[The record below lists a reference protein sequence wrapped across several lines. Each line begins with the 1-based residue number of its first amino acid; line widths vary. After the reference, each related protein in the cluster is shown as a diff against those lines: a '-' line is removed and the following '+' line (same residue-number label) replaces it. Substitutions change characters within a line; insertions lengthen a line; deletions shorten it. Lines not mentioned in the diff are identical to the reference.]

1 MSALFDQIKA
11 RSEAATKFPATI
23 AEFKLAGDASTEP
36 GAIVLR
42 DFGPD
47 HHDANRYV
55 THLRVDFREEGRRPG
70 YSSGHYFSDLR
81 EAVTDYGERRTRN
94 RMFAAA

>member
-1 MSALFDQIKA
+1 MSDLFNQIKA
-11 RSEAATKFPATI
+11 RSEAATKFPVTL
-23 AEFKLAGDASTEP
+23 AEFKLRGDSATEP

-55 THLRVDFREEGRRPG
+55 THMRVDYRNQPRPG

-94 RMFAAA
+94 RPFAA

>member
-1 MSALFDQIKA
+1 MTDLFNTIKA
-11 RSEAATKFPATI
+11 RSEAPGAFPRTL
-23 AEFKLAGDASTEP
+23 AEFKMRGDSATEP

-55 THLRVDFREEGRRPG
+55 THLRVDYRDQPRPG
-70 YSSGHYFSDLR
+70 YSSGHYFDDLR
-81 EAVTDYGERRTRN
+81 EAVTDYSERKQRN
-94 RMFAAA
+94 RAFAA